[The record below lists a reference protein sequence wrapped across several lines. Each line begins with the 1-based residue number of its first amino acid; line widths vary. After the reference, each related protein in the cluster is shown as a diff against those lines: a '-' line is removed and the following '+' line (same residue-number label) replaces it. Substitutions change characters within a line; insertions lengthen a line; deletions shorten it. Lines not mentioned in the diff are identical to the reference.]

1 MFINR
6 SDKMTKTVLVTGA
19 SKGIGKGIAID
30 AAKAGYCVVVH
41 YGRDTL
47 GAKETLKTI
56 QEYGGSGRL
65 ISFDISDR
73 AECLQKITDDI
84 NKFGAYYGVVLN
96 AGITRDN
103 AFPSLLDEDWDK
115 VLRTNLDGF
124 YNVLKSLVMPM
135 VRTKKPGRIITI
147 SSLSGVVGNRGQVNY
162 SASKGG
168 LISATKAL
176 AIELGKRQITVNS
189 VAPGLI
195 DTQMI
200 ENISIDEIKK
210 IIPLNRT
217 GKVAEVSATVIFLLS
232 EGAGY
237 ITRQVINVNG
247 GIA

>member
-1 MFINR
+1 
-6 SDKMTKTVLVTGA
+6 MTKTVLVTGA

-56 QEYGGSGRL
+56 QENGGSGRL

-124 YNVLKSLVMPM
+124 YNV
-135 VRTKKPGRIITI
+135 
-147 SSLSGVVGNRGQVNY
+147 
-162 SASKGG
+162 
-168 LISATKAL
+168 
-176 AIELGKRQITVNS
+176 
-189 VAPGLI
+189 
-195 DTQMI
+195 
-200 ENISIDEIKK
+200 
-210 IIPLNRT
+210 
-217 GKVAEVSATVIFLLS
+217 
-232 EGAGY
+232 
-237 ITRQVINVNG
+237 
-247 GIA
+247 

>member
-1 MFINR
+1 
-6 SDKMTKTVLVTGA
+6 MTKTVLVTGA

-30 AAKAGYCVVVH
+30 AAKAGYTVVVH
-41 YGRDTL
+41 YGRDML
-47 GAKETLKTI
+47 GAKDTLKTI
-56 QEYGGSGRL
+56 QENGGSGRL
-65 ISFDISDR
+65 ISFDISNR

-84 NKFGAYYGVVLN
+84 NEFGAYYGVILN

-103 AFPSLLDEDWDK
+103 AFPALLDDDWDK
-115 VLRTNLDGF
+115 VIRTNLDGF
-124 YNVLKSLVMPM
+124 YNVLKPAVMPM
-135 VRTKKPGRIITI
+135 VRAKKTGRIITI

-168 LISATKAL
+168 LISAKKSL
-176 AIELGKRQITVNS
+176 SIELGKRQITVNS

-200 ENISIDEIKK
+200 ENIPIDDVKK

-217 GKVAEVSATVIFLLS
+217 GTVEEVSATVTFLLS
-232 EGAGY
+232 EGAAY

>member
-1 MFINR
+1 M
-6 SDKMTKTVLVTGA
+6 SKTVLVTGA
-19 SKGIGKGIAID
+19 SKGIGKAIALD
-30 AAKAGYCVVVH
+30 AAKAGYTVVVH
-41 YGRDTL
+41 YGRDAL
-47 GAKETLKTI
+47 GAKDTLKTI
-56 QEYGGSGRL
+56 EKAGGSGRL
-65 ISFDISDR
+65 ITFDIADR
-73 AECLQKITDDI
+73 AVCLQKITADI
-84 NKFGAYYGVVLN
+84 EEFGAYYGVILN

-103 AFPSLLDEDWDK
+103 AFPTLLDDDWDQ

-124 YNVLKSLVMPM
+124 YNVLKPVVMPM
-135 VRTKKPGRIITI
+135 VRAKKPGRIITI
-147 SSLSGVVGNRGQVNY
+147 SSLSGVAGNRGQVNY

-168 LISATKAL
+168 LISATKSL

-200 ENISIDEIKK
+200 ENLPLDDIKK
-210 IIPLNRT
+210 IIPLNRIGT
-217 GKVAEVSATVIFLLS
+217 VNEVAATVTFLLS